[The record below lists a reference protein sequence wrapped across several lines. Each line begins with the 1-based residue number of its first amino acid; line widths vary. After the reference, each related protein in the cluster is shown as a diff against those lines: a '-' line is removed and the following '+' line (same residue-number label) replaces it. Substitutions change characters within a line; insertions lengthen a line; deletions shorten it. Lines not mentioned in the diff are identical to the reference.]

1 MKLDARGLECPKPV
15 VMALKELQNMKQ
27 GEVLEILVDNDAA
40 VENLSRMAEN
50 QHCGKTMEQ
59 VEKDFL
65 LRITKGQETEIQSTE
80 AICIPEERLDSTVI
94 AIGTNVM
101 GQGDEKLGKLL
112 MKSYL
117 YALTQQ
123 EVLPKRI
130 LFFNGGAHLTTE
142 GSESLNDLKTLEAR
156 GVEIFTCGTCLD
168 FYGIKELLRVGGVTN
183 MYEIAESMEKAG
195 KVIRI

>member
-15 VMALKELQNMKQ
+15 VMALKELQNMKS
-27 GEVLEILVDNDAA
+27 GEVLDILVDNDAA
-40 VENLSRMAEN
+40 VENLSRMVEN
-50 QHCGKTMEQ
+50 QHCGKTVEQ

-80 AICIPEERLDSTVI
+80 AVCIPEERLDSTVI

-142 GSESLNDLKTLEAR
+142 GSESLNDLKTLEER